1 MKQLFAYFLLGLTL
15 IACDRKN
22 TTQQQQEVR
31 ESKIDTTQKQSLI
44 KSDSVSVSNSE
55 EEPKKTPET
64 IEEEP

>member
-22 TTQQQQEVR
+22 TTQQQEAK
-31 ESKIDTTQKQSLI
+31 ESKTDTTQKQSLI
-44 KSDSVSVSNSE
+44 KSDSVSVSNNG
-55 EEPKKTPET
+55 EEPQKTSET